1 MYYLGG
7 VDNWMGG
14 ERFNYENQID
24 PKGNQ
29 NYKFQANATNL
40 RGFKQ
45 NVRNGNSMAVINT
58 ELRWP
63 VVKYFASKP
72 LKSSFLKNF
81 QLIGFGD
88 VGTAWTGS
96 DPWSED
102 NDQIKEEIV
111 QGETITI
118 VLKKSNEP
126 IVAGYGFGLRSA
138 LMGYFV
144 RLDWAW
150 GVENGIV
157 RDRMFYFSL
166 SLDL

>member
-1 MYYLGG
+1 M
-7 VDNWMGG
+7 
-14 ERFNYENQID
+14 
-24 PKGNQ
+24 
-29 NYKFQANATNL
+29 T
-40 RGFKQ
+40 
-45 NVRNGNSMAVINT
+45 
-58 ELRWP
+58 
-63 VVKYFASKP
+63 
-72 LKSSFLKNF
+72 NF
-81 QLIGFGD
+81 QIIGFGD

-102 NDQIKEEIV
+102 NDQIKETIV
-111 QGETITI
+111 QGSNEDPALVI